1 MVIYSAIEKVFG
13 KNGLFVHH
21 VSLLI
26 IRMNIRNDTLIDF
39 YSNISSS
46 NIFTF

>member
-13 KNGLFVHH
+13 KNGLFIH

-26 IRMNIRNDTLIDF
+26 IRTNIRNDTLIDF